1 MEGNNHLPLQ
11 EEIQCDI
18 DTREHIEHS
27 QSTLISLKKKKKHKE
42 KEPIRKIRNVID
54 YEHL

>member
-18 DTREHIEHS
+18 DTPKHIEHS
-27 QSTLISLKKKKKHKE
+27 QSTLILLKKKNKIKKKTYGERAYQKNKE
-42 KEPIRKIRNVID
+42 CD
-54 YEHL
+54 